1 MCYNNAIQKH
11 NRYEKEQIK
20 KKVLSL
26 ILAVAMLATAA
37 TLLSACGGNPKDTTG
52 SKDTTDGK
60 NTTAG
65 NSTTAIVT
73 TAESTTAAAPT
84 LEKDGFLALNGKT
97 VSFQSGTTAQDKMEE
112 LNNSGT
118 IKAIL
123 KPNEQM
129 ATAFEMLK
137 NGEIDAVVVDS
148 TVADG
153 YVAKNPDKFKV
164 AYLQKDAPEQFA
176 IAIPKGATA
185 IKTAINAAMAE
196 LEAEGFMSAVY
207 DKWFGSGADVTM
219 PTAKSENIDTT
230 ALTFVTAGTLTVGSE
245 MGYEPFEF
253 KAENGDYV
261 GFDIDVATA
270 ISVKLGLNIHFVD
283 RSFDVVFK
291 GMGTDYD
298 VVMAAVTID
307 PVRMEQMDFSTPYM
321 DNYLAI
327 VVAK

>member
-1 MCYNNAIQKH
+1 M
-11 NRYEKEQIK
+11 

-37 TLLSACGGNPKDTTG
+37 TLLSSCGGGDAKDTTTG
-52 SKDTTDGK
+52 GKDTTDGK
-60 NTTAG
+60 DTAV
-65 NSTTAIVT
+65 VT
-73 TAESTTAAAPT
+73 TTGNNTAAPS
-84 LEKDGFLALNGKT
+84 LEKDGFLALDGKT
-97 VSFQSGTTAQDKMEE
+97 VSFQSGTTAQTKMEE

-123 KPNEQM
+123 KPNEQL

-137 NGEIDAVVVDS
+137 NGEVDAVVVDS

-153 YVAKNPDKFKV
+153 YVAKNPDKYKI
-164 AYLQKDAPEQFA
+164 AYLQKDSPEQFA
-176 IAIPKGATA
+176 IAMPKGATA

-196 LEAEGFMSAVY
+196 LEAEGFLSAVY

-219 PTAKSENIDTT
+219 PTGKSENIDTS
-230 ALTFVTAGTLTVGSE
+230 ALTLVTAGTLTVGSE
-245 MGYEPFEF
+245 IGYPPFED
-253 KAENGDYV
+253 KAENGDYI

-270 ISVKLGLNIHFVD
+270 IAIKLGLEVKFID
-283 RSFDVVFK
+283 RAFDVVFES
-291 GMGTDYD
+291 MGTDYD
-298 VVMAAVTID
+298 IVMAAVTID
-307 PVRMEQMDFSTPYM
+307 AERLEKMDFSTPYM